1 MAGTYRSGEA
11 ALLREMVRK
20 KLKIAR
26 KYKDSYMK
34 SLEELIIGKSTF
46 ATISRNP
53 VTGRPEHNIYAVME
67 TLYED
72 YREHPEL
79 HINKDFEKVLEQA
92 LSNEVGRTYL
102 HNAIELLLYQMRS
115 QKQGTAAFDLD
126 CIKLLQD
133 LRRNIVEH
141 RDELELRNMMEELDN
156 YNATLEEHYKQTI
169 L

>member
-11 ALLREMVRK
+11 ELLRKMVRK

-26 KYKDSYMK
+26 ESKDSYMK
-34 SLEELIIGKSTF
+34 NLEKLIIGKSTF
-46 ATISRNP
+46 ATVRRNP

-72 YREHPEL
+72 FREHPEL
-79 HINKDFEKVLEQA
+79 HINKDFEKVLENT
-92 LSNEVGRTYL
+92 LSNEVDRTYL

-115 QKQGTAAFDLD
+115 QKQGTAAFELD

-141 RDELELRNMMEELDN
+141 RDELELRNMMEELNN
-156 YNATLEEHYKQTI
+156 YNSTLEEHYKQTI